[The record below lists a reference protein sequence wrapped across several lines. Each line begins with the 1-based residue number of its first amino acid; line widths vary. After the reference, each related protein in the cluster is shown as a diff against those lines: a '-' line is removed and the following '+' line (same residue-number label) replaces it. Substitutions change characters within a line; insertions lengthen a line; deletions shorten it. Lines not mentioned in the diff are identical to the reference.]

1 MPRGCCAAGGAA
13 WASGQDRGRA
23 TAGAPD
29 APAVLRGAE
38 ADMAVV
44 RLDVRQAAGD
54 GPVVSVG
61 GASEVRR
68 VAADAGGT
76 TRQPPLAEPTQTLRT
91 SQFETY
97 SLSLLLQFTAALL
110 PS

>member
-1 MPRGCCAAGGAA
+1 
-13 WASGQDRGRA
+13 
-23 TAGAPD
+23 
-29 APAVLRGAE
+29 
-38 ADMAVV
+38 MAVV
-44 RLDVRQAAGD
+44 RLEVRQAAGD